1 MSVVEESDALHSRV
15 RAFASGAGGDDFE
28 RLALDIAQFQGRWS
42 AGYARLQEAHGQ
54 TMPAVPVEAFRLTRV
69 AVHPPELDAL
79 TFRTSGT
86 TGAMTGVH
94 ALRTTETYRE
104 LSLLQGPQFLCGSWT
119 APRVAVALAPAP
131 GSRPSS
137 SLGFMM
143 RLFIAALDGRALCVE
158 PEGSPFDVD
167 APERW
172 LVGSE
177 GPNLAGLTRAARIA
191 SERGES
197 LLVLATSLALL
208 ALLEALD
215 GQMLRLPPG
224 SVVMHTGGF
233 KGRRREVAPDALRA
247 AVAEAL
253 AIPESHLVGEY
264 GMTELTSQLYEDTLR
279 GSRAGIFY
287 EPRWMRVIPVDPAT
301 LEPVGEGERGI
312 ARIVDLGNVDS
323 AVAVLT
329 QDVVSRSE
337 GGIALHGRRQG
348 APERGCSLAI
358 ESLVWPT

>member
-1 MSVVEESDALHSRV
+1 MTLVEESEALHARV
-15 RAFASGAGGDDFE
+15 RAFARGEGADDFAG
-28 RLALDIAQFQGRWS
+28 LAEQIASFQARWS
-42 AGYARLQEAHGQ
+42 EGYARLVESRGES
-54 TMPAVPVEAFRLTRV
+54 MPAVPVEAFRLTRV
-69 AVHPPELDAL
+69 AVHPLELDAL
-79 TFRTSGT
+79 EFRTSGT
-86 TGAMTGVH
+86 TGSTTGVH
-94 ALRTTETYRE
+94 ALRTLETYRE
-104 LSLLQGPQFLCGSWT
+104 LSLLQGPHFLCGPW
-119 APRVAVALAPAP
+119 AGPRVVVALAPPP
-131 GSRPSS
+131 GKPAAS

-143 RLFIAALDGRALCVE
+143 RLFITALDGRALSVD

-172 LVGSE
+172 LFGSE

-208 ALLEALD
+208 ALIETLD
-215 GQMLRLPPG
+215 GQTLRLPPG

-233 KGRRREVAPDALRA
+233 KGRRREVAPDELRT
-247 AVAEAL
+247 AVSEAL
-253 AIPESHLVGEY
+253 AIPRSHIVGEY

-279 GSRAGIFY
+279 GNRAGIYY
-287 EPRWMRVIPVDPAT
+287 EPRWLHVTPVDPAT
-301 LEPVGEGERGI
+301 LEPVGEGEPGI

-323 AVAVLT
+323 AVAILT

-337 GGIALHGRRQG
+337 GGVALHGRRQG

>member
-1 MSVVEESDALHSRV
+1 MTVVEESDALHARV
-15 RAFASGAGGDDFE
+15 RAFANGADDDTFE
-28 RLALDIAQFQGRWS
+28 RLGMDIAQFQARWS
-42 AGYARLQEAHGQ
+42 AGYARLVKARGQ

-69 AVHPPELDAL
+69 AVHPPELDAVA
-79 TFRTSGT
+79 FRTSGT

-94 ALRTTETYRE
+94 ALRTPETYRE
-104 LSLLQGPQFLCGSWT
+104 LSLLQGPRFLCGPWT
-119 APRVAVALAPAP
+119 GPRVVVALAPAP
-131 GSRPSS
+131 GNKPAS

-143 RLFIAALDGRALCVE
+143 RLFIAALDGRALSVH

-172 LVGSE
+172 LFGSA
-177 GPNLAGLTRAARIA
+177 GPNLAGLTRASRVA

-208 ALLEALD
+208 ALIESLD
-215 GQMLRLPPG
+215 GETLRLPPG

-233 KGRRREVAPDALRA
+233 KGRRREVAPDELRA
-247 AVAEAL
+247 AVSEAL
-253 AIPESHLVGEY
+253 AIPRSHIVGEY

-279 GSRAGIFY
+279 GDRAGVFY
-287 EPRWMRVIPVDPAT
+287 EPRWLRVTPVDPAT
-301 LEPVGEGERGI
+301 LEPVGDGERGI

-323 AVAVLT
+323 AVAILT